1 MSISCGSAGLDS
13 SNVTDRCICRNIAH
27 KMEKRPNM
35 CVGMIV
41 FPKTV
46 TFKVPAVNR
55 KDTEDYH
62 LVLRQNSELGH
73 SETCIW

>member
-1 MSISCGSAGLDS
+1 
-13 SNVTDRCICRNIAH
+13 
-27 KMEKRPNM
+27 MEKRPNM
-35 CVGMIV
+35 CVGIIV

-55 KDTEDYH
+55 KDTEGYY

-73 SETCIW
+73 SETCIS